1 MTETATGRSREV
13 KPAGQSE
20 PVFIL
25 APARSY
31 STVSTALLA
40 GHPAIFGFPEMLIFA
55 ADTVGDLMDK
65 VLFRPNN
72 NPAYIDARLSG
83 IYRAVAEVREGS
95 QSDDAISRATS
106 WLRSRTDWPTTQLMD
121 HLLESVKPK
130 IGLEKSPE
138 TVESDEAL
146 EACMKAYPNARY
158 LHLTRHPVG
167 TQHSLYEA
175 LQQSLIQPLPKKWAV
190 AVCASSWYLCH
201 TRITRSLAALP
212 QAQWRRV
219 RAEDLLGE
227 PLLWLP
233 PILDWLGLAH
243 DDQTIRKMLHTER
256 WRFSG
261 TGPSSKLYGGDP
273 KFMTRSAL
281 RPVAAP
287 GPIEFEPSWELHGEV
302 IRRMTV
308 LAHDLGY

>member
-1 MTETATGRSREV
+1 MTETAIHRAQGATPPGRH
-13 KPAGQSE
+13 E

-40 GHPAIFGFPEMLIFA
+40 GHPAIFGFPEMLIFPGN
-55 ADTVGDLMDK
+55 TVGDLMDK
-65 VLFRPNN
+65 VLIRPNN
-72 NPAYIDARLSG
+72 NPAYINARLSG
-83 IYRAVAEVREGS
+83 IYRAVAEVHEGD
-95 QSDDAISRATS
+95 QSDDAISRAMS
-106 WLRSRTDWPTTQLMD
+106 WLRSRADWPTTQLMD

-138 TVESDEAL
+138 TVDSDQAL

-158 LHLTRHPVG
+158 LHLTRHPVS
-167 TQHSLYEA
+167 TQHSLYVA
-175 LQQSLIQPLPKKWAV
+175 LQQSLLQPLPKKQAI
-190 AVCASSWYLCH
+190 AVCASAWYLAH
-201 TRITRSLAALP
+201 VRIMRALTALP
-212 QAQWRRV
+212 QAQWIRV
-219 RAEDLLGE
+219 RAEDLLGD

-233 PILDWLGLAH
+233 RILDWLGLDH
-243 DDQTIRKMLHTER
+243 DDKTVHRMMRTEQ

-287 GPIEFEPSWELHGEV
+287 GPIEFEQSWELHEEL

-308 LAHDLGY
+308 LAGHLGY